1 MKKFLVL
8 SAAALLCAGLSLQA
22 KTADELRVYLNPGHG
37 SWGSNDRPMSIH
49 REVNGELTTV
59 NPNTKTIT
67 EANDGWTPDT
77 TAFYETNTNL
87 QKLLYTYHQLEDYG
101 LTTDNTKSSSF
112 DNEYQVGYGMNLENN
127 VFISRTKNGPY
138 PYDYTQAEVCNRSL
152 SVISKEVESNNFDF
166 FLSVHSNAASEG
178 STSNY
183 PLWLYRGT
191 DTCTDDGTGNLTG
204 EETRMTESKNAGSAM
219 WKHLYALDYY
229 TWSAY
234 SSSENLRGDV
244 NFYNDASVGVNNAYG
259 YLGVL
264 KHHSIGGLYEG
275 YFHTYQPARH
285 RAMNFDI
292 CKVEGL
298 AYARGIADYFGLTKE
313 STGEIVVFARDE
325 NQKFSATYYSA
336 SGASDDA
343 YLPLNGAT
351 FTLKKDGVEIET
363 KTSDNHYNGS
373 AVFFNLE
380 PGTYTVS
387 VSKEGYKDLA
397 EELELT
403 VKAAATTSGTA
414 WLVDENYVPPTVVY
428 YDYPDPLEGE
438 ASVGAAIE
446 YVYDQTFTNK
456 ELTDLAALNVRRM
469 IVKNG
474 NAYVL
479 GFDADNNPT
488 IQVLDA
494 ATGEVAATVSTTGA
508 SGSLGAIGDIALTA
522 DNVLIAINSDVLPFG
537 GDNNVKVYRWENDD
551 NGLPTGDPVNM
562 ISMNHAGNWQ
572 NAEWGKS
579 MCYTGTLEDGKLIF
593 WNKSTANN
601 NTRIEIITVIDGA
614 MSSAWHN
621 NWNNVSGSY
630 TDAVLGDYQCTVSP
644 LNDGC
649 IILTSQNCQPMEIE
663 LSGASTGVPTIKAQL
678 PAGLIQ
684 GTAFRANMFKYAGKV
699 YMAAPNVVDGECQA
713 VTLLD
718 ITNGLDKATVVST
731 VNTGLPVAN
740 ASNAAPKS
748 WITADAGTP
757 MAAGATYVT
766 RNATTEALT
775 GHWMDLYAYTAN
787 GLTRMTTQ
795 TAEQPLGRNHFAYDL
810 AMTSENDIY
819 TLTFKSTGEAH
830 NGRVILTNAANT
842 SDVVEIPF
850 GDVIPGENSIPVDA
864 AELAEGEQYNWAIAM
879 ESDPIAEAGVYW
891 RRADAYSSSA
901 TRGGIVVITD
911 PEQDS
916 FGKVIVAAGYAKGL
930 EVYDPVQNLLGS
942 YHAGASTMDSS
953 NGSSLMRGGQHN
965 GKAVF
970 VDWSDNGAGYWQLDP
985 ENPEV
990 LTNILAGDWGSGGC
1004 YTLDGTPIGGG
1015 GSGIC
1020 FLGTGE
1026 DEVCYVWCEDY
1037 PAANGN
1043 NLIRYDIAGA
1053 DTFNMYPTQMYR
1065 NGTTTSFTGLF
1076 ANTNCEV
1083 TAIEEGV
1090 FISQSR
1096 SSGNNASGCPCFIF
1110 IDHDGNILYNSG
1122 SDENMAD
1129 LAMSTGLAISPDKS
1143 TLAVAK
1149 YSSTTVMLYHVDWTD
1164 GVPSFTKLYDIAG
1177 GSSSASIPENVQM
1190 KFDNAGNLYSFQ
1202 RGRGYTTYS
1211 LVNPNPSATTPAKKE
1226 LLIKG
1231 GTTGVENVAADKV
1244 AAQGPVEYYTLQGV
1258 RVENPA
1264 AGTIVIRRQGNT
1276 ATKILIK

>member
-1 MKKFLVL
+1 MKKILVL

-59 NPNTKTIT
+59 NPNTSNT
-67 EANDGWTPDT
+67 DGHCPDT

-87 QKLLYTYHQLEDYG
+87 QKLLSTYHRLEDYG
-101 LTTDNTKSSSF
+101 LKTDKTLESSF
-112 DNEYQVGYGMNLENN
+112 DNEYQVGYGMNLTNN

-138 PYDYTQAEVCNRSL
+138 PYSTADAEVCNRSL
-152 SVISKEVESNNFDF
+152 SVMSVEVESNNFDF
-166 FLSVHSNAASEG
+166 YLSVHSNAATDG
-178 STSNY
+178 STANY

-191 DTCTDDGTGNLTG
+191 DTCTDNGTGYLTG
-204 EETRMTESKNAGSAM
+204 EETRMTESKSAGSAI
-219 WKHLYALDYY
+219 WKHLYKLDYY

-234 SSSENLRGDV
+234 STSENLRGDV
-244 NFYNDASVGVNNAYG
+244 NFYGSASVGVNDAYG
-259 YLGVL
+259 YLGAL
-264 KHHSIGGLYEG
+264 KHHVIGGLYEG

-285 RAMNFDI
+285 RALNFDI

-298 AYARGIADYFGLTKE
+298 AYARGIADYFGLSKE
-313 STGEIVVFARDE
+313 STGEIVVFARDTNE
-325 NQKFSATYYSA
+325 KFSATYYSPN
-336 SGASDDA
+336 GASDDV
-343 YLPLNGAT
+343 YMPLNGAT
-351 FTLKKDGVEIET
+351 FTLKKDGNVIET
-363 KTSDNHYNGS
+363 KTADNNYNGS

-380 PGTYTVS
+380 PGTYTVA
-387 VSKEGYKDLA
+387 VSKEGYNDLA

-403 VKAAATTSGTA
+403 VKAATTTTGTA
-414 WLVDENYVPPTVVY
+414 WMVDVNYEPPSVIY
-428 YDYPDPLEGE
+428 YDYEDPLAGE
-438 ASVGAAIE
+438 ASVGPAGE

-479 GFDADNNPT
+479 GLDGDNNPT

-494 ATGEVAATVSTTGA
+494 ATGEVTATVSTTGA
-508 SGSLGAIGDIALTA
+508 SGAYSPIYDIALTA
-522 DNVLIAINSDVLPFG
+522 DNVLVAVNADIQAFG
-537 GDNNVKVYRWENDD
+537 GANKVNLYRWENDE
-551 NGLPTGDPVNM
+551 NGVPTGDPVNFV
-562 ISMNHAGNWQ
+562 SMNHAGNWS
-572 NAEWGKS
+572 NAAFGKS
-579 MCYTGTLEDGKLIF
+579 MAYAGTLADGKAYV
-593 WNKSTANN
+593 WNKSTGSESC
-601 NTRIEIITVIDGA
+601 RLEIITVIDGA
-614 MSSAWHN
+614 MSAAWHN
-621 NWNNVSGSY
+621 NWNSVSGSY
-630 TDAVLGDYQCTVSP
+630 TDEKLGDYQCTVSP

-663 LSGASTGVPTIKAQL
+663 PSGTSAGVPTVKSTL
-678 PAGLIQ
+678 PEGLIG

-699 YMAAPNVVDGECQA
+699 YMAAPNVVAGECQA
-713 VTLLD
+713 VALLD
-718 ITNGLDKATVVST
+718 ITAGLANASVVST

-740 ASNAAPKS
+740 ATAKPKN
-748 WITADAGTP
+748 WVVADAGTP

-766 RNATTEALT
+766 RNSSTDALT
-775 GHWMDLYAYTAN
+775 GHWMDLYAYTAE

-795 TAEQPLGRNHFAYDL
+795 TVDQPVTRNNFAYDL
-810 AMTSENDIY
+810 AMTTENDIY

-830 NGRVILTNAANT
+830 NGRVILTNINNDE
-842 SDVVEIPF
+842 DVIEVPF
-850 GDVIPGENSIPVDA
+850 GDVIPGENTVPVDA
-864 AELAEGEQYNWAIAM
+864 AELTEGEQYNWAIAM
-879 ESDPIAEAGVYW
+879 ESNAIGEAGVYW

-916 FGKVIVAAGYAKGL
+916 FGKVVVAAGYAQGL

-942 YHAGASTMDSS
+942 YHAGASTMDST

-970 VDWSDNGAGYWQLDP
+970 VDWSDSGAGYWQLDP
-985 ENPEV
+985 ENPEE
-990 LTNILAGDWGSGGC
+990 LTNILDGDWGTGGC
-1004 YTLDGTPIGGG
+1004 YTLDGTPNGGG

-1037 PAANGN
+1037 PTANGN
-1043 NLIRYDIAGA
+1043 NLIRYNIGGA
-1053 DTFNMYPTQMYR
+1053 DRFNMYPTQMYR

-1122 SDENMAD
+1122 SDENMSS

-1143 TLAVAK
+1143 TLAVSK
-1149 YSSTTVMLYHVDWTD
+1149 YSSTTVMIYHVDWTD
-1164 GVPSFTKLYDIAG
+1164 GVPSFTYLYDIAG
-1177 GSSSASIPENVQM
+1177 GSSSAAIPENVQL
-1190 KFDNAGNLYSFQ
+1190 KFDLAGNLYGFQ

-1211 LVNPNPSATTPAKKE
+1211 LINDAPSATTPAKKS
-1226 LLIKG
+1226 LIIKG
-1231 GTTGVENVAADKV
+1231 TSTGIENVATDKV
-1244 AAQGPVEYYTLQGV
+1244 DANGPVEYYNLQGV

-1264 AGTIVIRRQGNT
+1264 AGSIVIRRQGNT
-1276 ATKILIK
+1276 ATKILVK